1 MSTRQNDL
9 AIIRRMK
16 ASGITEVQ
24 PLRLLDKTTGIELI
38 IGDIVHDFRNEPH
51 ILVDA
56 RPPHK
61 PSSEGFVTLR
71 SMDEKAFTHE
81 YYAWVIDAEWVC

>member
-1 MSTRQNDL
+1 
-9 AIIRRMK
+9 MK
-16 ASGITEVQ
+16 LIS
-24 PLRLLDKTTGIELI
+24 KTTRKELL
-38 IGDIVHDFRNEPH
+38 IGGVVHDFRNDAH
-51 ILVDA
+51 ILIDA

-81 YYAWVIDAEWVC
+81 YYAGVIDAEWVC

>member
-1 MSTRQNDL
+1 MLKLIS
-9 AIIRRMK
+9 
-16 ASGITEVQ
+16 
-24 PLRLLDKTTGIELI
+24 KTTGKELRV
-38 IGDIVHDFRNEPH
+38 GEVVHDFRNDAH

-71 SMDEKAFTHE
+71 SMDEHAFVAE
-81 YYAWVIDAEWVC
+81 YYAGVIDAKWESGSR